1 VPSSEE
7 SVPYSRIDGGGGRLI
22 SVLRNTMTCYG
33 ANELAASL
41 RVVRTNTV
49 QIAEDIPEAQYGFR
63 PTPDS
68 RSVGEL
74 LAHIAL
80 GYQFQKLVHVD
91 EKRTTLA
98 GMDFGALIG
107 RFREAE
113 ATLAGKA
120 QIVEALKANGEAWA
134 SWVGGLSEDF
144 LAERVGMP
152 GEPPTSKCRFEMILS
167 TKEHEMH
174 HRGQLMLV
182 ERLLGIV
189 PHLTRER
196 QARMQ
201 PQK

>member
-1 VPSSEE
+1 
-7 SVPYSRIDGGGGRLI
+7 
-22 SVLRNTMTCYG
+22 MTYYG
-33 ANELAASL
+33 AHELAASL
-41 RVVRTNTV
+41 RVVRNNTV
-49 QIAEDIPEAQYGFR
+49 QIAEDIPEAQYGFK
-63 PTPDS
+63 PSPDC

-91 EKRTTLA
+91 EKRTTLV

-107 RFREAE
+107 RFRDAE
-113 ATLAGKA
+113 AKLATKA
-120 QIVEALKANGEAWA
+120 QILDALKHNGAAWEAWID
-134 SWVGGLSEDF
+134 GLSDDF
-144 LAERVGMP
+144 LAERVAMP
-152 GEPPTSKCRFEMILS
+152 GEPPSSKSRFEMILS

-174 HRGQLMLV
+174 HRGQLMV
-182 ERLLGIV
+182 FERLLGIV